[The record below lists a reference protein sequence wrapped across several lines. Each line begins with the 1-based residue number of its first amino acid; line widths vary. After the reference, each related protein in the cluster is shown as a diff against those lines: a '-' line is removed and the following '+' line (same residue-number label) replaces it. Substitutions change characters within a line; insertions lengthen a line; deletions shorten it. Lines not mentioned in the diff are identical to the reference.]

1 MGLGGWTGGGMGLGG
16 WTEGGMR
23 LGGWTDADATS
34 LVDEVSGVGANSD
47 EIVDSSLNM
56 GIDDNAGRSLLSFL
70 PSSSEAD

>member
-1 MGLGGWTGGGMGLGG
+1 MG
-16 WTEGGMR
+16 